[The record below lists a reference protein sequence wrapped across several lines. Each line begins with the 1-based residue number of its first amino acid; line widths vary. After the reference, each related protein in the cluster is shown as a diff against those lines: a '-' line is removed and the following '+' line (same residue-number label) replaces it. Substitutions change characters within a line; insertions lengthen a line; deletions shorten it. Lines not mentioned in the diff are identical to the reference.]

1 LQLVNDVKTVKAK
14 VFGPEPPCYRCQA
27 VKKNVEKVAEKL
39 KTEGINVQIERANI
53 ASKDTVKKY
62 GVLFSPALAVN
73 DAVKVMGR
81 IPTEEEIERLIR
93 AAE

>member
-1 LQLVNDVKTVKAK
+1 VNDVKNVKAE
-14 VFGPEPPCYRCQA
+14 VFGPEPPCHRCQT
-27 VKKNVEKVAEKL
+27 VKKIVEKVAEKL
-39 KTEGINVQIERANI
+39 RQEGINVQIERANI
-53 ASKDTVKKY
+53 ASKDVVKKY

-73 DAVKVMGR
+73 DAVKIMGR

>member
-1 LQLVNDVKTVKAK
+1 VNDVKTVKAK
-14 VFGPEPPCYRCQA
+14 VFGPDPPCYRCTA
-27 VKKNVEKVAEKL
+27 VKENVQKVAEKL
-39 KTEGINVQIERANI
+39 KNEGITVEIERANI
-53 ASKDTVKKY
+53 ASREVVKKY

-73 DAVKVMGR
+73 DAVKIMGR

>member
-1 LQLVNDVKTVKAK
+1 VNDVKNVKAE

-39 KTEGINVQIERANI
+39 KAEGINVQIERANI

-73 DAVKVMGR
+73 DAVKIMGR